1 MMMTVD
7 ALQNFMQ
14 DAFPQ
19 VAQDFKINDAED
31 SLWIEMMINS
41 SHLRPGGTVSGPSM
55 FCLADVTFYLAILRE
70 IGPQALSV
78 TTNAT
83 INFMRKPEADNL
95 MACPRLLK
103 IGRSL
108 VVGDVLIYSKSDIAR
123 AKPVAQ
129 ATMTYSCL
137 LYTSPS
143 PRD

>member
-1 MMMTVD
+1 MMMTAD

-19 VAQDFKINDAED
+19 VAQDFKINNAED
-31 SLWIEMMINS
+31 NLWIEMMINS

-83 INFMRKPEADNL
+83 INFMRKPAADNL

-129 ATMTYSCL
+129 ATMTYSIPPK
-137 LYTSPS
+137 TPA
-143 PRD
+143 

>member
-1 MMMTVD
+1 MMMTAD

-19 VAQDFKINDAED
+19 VAQVFKINDAED

-129 ATMTYSCL
+129 ATMTYSIPPK
-137 LYTSPS
+137 TPA
-143 PRD
+143 

>member
-129 ATMTYSCL
+129 ATMTYSIPPK
-137 LYTSPS
+137 TPA
-143 PRD
+143 

>member
-1 MMMTVD
+1 MMMTAD

-31 SLWIEMMINS
+31 TLWIEMMINS

-55 FCLADVTFYLAILRE
+55 FCLADVAFYLAILRE

-83 INFMRKPEADNL
+83 INFMRKPAADNL
-95 MACPRLLK
+95 MARPRLLK

-123 AKPVAQ
+123 AKSVAQ
-129 ATMTYSCL
+129 ATMTYSIPPK
-137 LYTSPS
+137 TPA
-143 PRD
+143 

>member
-1 MMMTVD
+1 MRMTAD
-7 ALQNFMQ
+7 ALHNFMQ

-19 VAQDFKINDAED
+19 VAQDFIIKDTED
-31 SLWIEMMINS
+31 NLWIEMIITD
-41 SHLRPGGTVSGPSM
+41 SHLRPGATVSGPSM
-55 FCLADVTFYLAILRE
+55 FCLADVAFYLAILRE

-108 VVGDVLIYSKSDIAR
+108 VVGDVLIYSKSDIAKTK
-123 AKPVAQ
+123 AVAH
-129 ATMTYSCL
+129 ATMTYSI
-137 LYTSPS
+137 P
-143 PRD
+143 PKPPA

>member
-1 MMMTVD
+1 MMMTAD

-19 VAQDFKINDAED
+19 VAQDFKINNAEG

-108 VVGDVLIYSKSDIAR
+108 VIGDVLIYSKSDISKTR
-123 AKPVAQ
+123 AVAQ
-129 ATMTYSCL
+129 ATMTYSIPPK
-137 LYTSPS
+137 TPA
-143 PRD
+143 

>member
-1 MMMTVD
+1 MMMTAD

-108 VVGDVLIYSKSDIAR
+108 VVGDVLIYSKGDIAR

-129 ATMTYSCL
+129 ATMTYSIPPK
-137 LYTSPS
+137 TSA
-143 PRD
+143 